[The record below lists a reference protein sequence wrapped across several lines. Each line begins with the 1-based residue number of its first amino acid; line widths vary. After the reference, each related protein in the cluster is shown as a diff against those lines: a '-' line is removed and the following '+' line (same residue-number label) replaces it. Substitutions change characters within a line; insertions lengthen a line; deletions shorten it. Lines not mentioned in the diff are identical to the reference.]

1 MGKKYRIYQVDSFTR
16 KKFAGNPAGVVLD
29 ADGLSEAQMQAI
41 ARELNNSETAFVL
54 APEADDH
61 DVRIRFFTPLTEVPS
76 CGHATIAAHYVRAV
90 EYALPSSRLKQK
102 TGIGILPV
110 ELVKVGHNYSIHM
123 TQGPVEFCKV
133 LDSAELTDVLAALGL
148 TSADLDNR
156 GAVQIVSTGHGKVLV
171 PLKSRNK
178 LDSLQPDF
186 PALQQLS
193 QKLGCNGYFPF
204 TLDSNESG
212 ILTFSRMFAPA
223 IGIAED
229 PVTGN
234 GNGPLAAY
242 LIRYKMVDFDG
253 NRFKFKGKQ
262 GVAMGRPGVAHV
274 SVDVEDSKPTCVRV
288 GGQAV
293 ILFKTEI
300 II

>member
-1 MGKKYRIYQVDSFTR
+1 M
-16 KKFAGNPAGVVLD
+16 
-29 ADGLSEAQMQAI
+29 E
-41 ARELNNSETAFVL
+41 
-54 APEADDH
+54 
-61 DVRIRFFTPLTEVPS
+61 
-76 CGHATIAAHYVRAV
+76 
-90 EYALPSSRLKQK
+90 
-102 TGIGILPV
+102 
-110 ELVKVGHNYSIHM
+110 HNYSIHM

-148 TSADLDNR
+148 TSAELDNR
-156 GAVQIVSTGHGKVLV
+156 GPVQIVSTGHGKVLV

-186 PALQQLS
+186 PALRQLS

-253 NRFKFKGKQ
+253 NRLEFKGKQ

-274 SVDVEDSKPTCVRV
+274 SVDVEDSEPTRVRV

-293 ILFKTEI
+293 ILFKSEI
-300 II
+300 VI